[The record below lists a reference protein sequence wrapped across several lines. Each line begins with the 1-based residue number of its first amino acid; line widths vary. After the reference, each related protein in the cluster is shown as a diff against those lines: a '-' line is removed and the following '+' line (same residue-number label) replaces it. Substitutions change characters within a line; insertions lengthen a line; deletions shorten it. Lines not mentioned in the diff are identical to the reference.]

1 MLLRKIIE
9 MEIINFSKAGYN
21 ALISEKFMGLGFV
34 FSIFSNSTH
43 DFLRIYY
50 KKKSPKISL
59 LFLRCRFP
67 DRKPR
72 RSLTSTTTT
81 ASTTTQE
88 IQDTSSLT
96 ASAIRRR
103 QRPFFASDSDDE
115 DLFA

>member
-1 MLLRKIIE
+1 M
-9 MEIINFSKAGYN
+9 
-21 ALISEKFMGLGFV
+21 GFV

-50 KKKSPKISL
+50 KKKNPKINL
-59 LFLRCRFP
+59 LFRCRFP

-81 ASTTTQE
+81 ESTTTQE
-88 IQDTSSLT
+88 LQDTSSLT

>member
-21 ALISEKFMGLGFV
+21 ALISEKFMGFV
-34 FSIFSNSTH
+34 FSTFSNSTR

-50 KKKSPKISL
+50 QKKIPKISL